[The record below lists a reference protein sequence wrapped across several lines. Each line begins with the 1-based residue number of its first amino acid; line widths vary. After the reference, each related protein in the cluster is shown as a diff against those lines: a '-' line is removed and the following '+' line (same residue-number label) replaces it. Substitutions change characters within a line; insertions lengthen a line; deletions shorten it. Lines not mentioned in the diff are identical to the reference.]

1 MEQLPLRLLNL
12 TFWYLSVLKQAPSS
26 TLNTL
31 PILPSF
37 ILINSYPFFLRQ
49 HIILFELPSQ
59 CTKRWVCWITEIYFS
74 HFWKLEVEDQG
85 VSIPLED
92 YEEESVPS
100 PCLGFGCFLAIF
112 VGPWLAET
120 RFSPTSSHDI
130 FLVCM
135 SVSKFPFVQGHQAF
149 WIRTQSNGPIFTE

>member
-12 TFWYLSVLKQAPSS
+12 TFWYLSVLEQAPSS

-92 YEEESVPS
+92 YEEESVPYIFSSGWWFVGNFWSSLADRHITLISVFLFILHS
-100 PCLGFGCFLAIF
+100 PCVCICCQ
-112 VGPWLAET
+112 
-120 RFSPTSSHDI
+120 TSS
-130 FLVCM
+130 
-135 SVSKFPFVQGHQAF
+135 SYKG
-149 WIRTQSNGPIFTE
+149 